1 MRIPSQDYVRCR
13 SGFSTLYALI
23 VATAEDFPPRN
34 FQNWVCGRF
43 LVGFVHS
50 RYQKRAILSGTR
62 LSAVCGAVAN
72 SFHVLTKHQM
82 RNIFLRSTFPIFIV
96 LLSSSFLFGD
106 VVTWSGSSGQLPS
119 DIDYELLNSSD
130 SEVPILSGGVL
141 TLSNDDPSEIM
152 AYRMSG
158 SDLSFGSTTEV
169 SFRMRYDSGSDLV
182 NFRTGMGVAI
192 TTASAV
198 GLTMY
203 FGQDEVFLT
212 NSDGSRGIAN
222 TRSIPMVV
230 FTIT

>member
-1 MRIPSQDYVRCR
+1 M
-13 SGFSTLYALI
+13 
-23 VATAEDFPPRN
+23 
-34 FQNWVCGRF
+34 
-43 LVGFVHS
+43 
-50 RYQKRAILSGTR
+50 
-62 LSAVCGAVAN
+62 
-72 SFHVLTKHQM
+72 
-82 RNIFLRSTFPIFIV
+82 
-96 LLSSSFLFGD
+96 
-106 VVTWSGSSGQLPS
+106 
-119 DIDYELLNSSD
+119 
-130 SEVPILSGGVL
+130 LSGGVL